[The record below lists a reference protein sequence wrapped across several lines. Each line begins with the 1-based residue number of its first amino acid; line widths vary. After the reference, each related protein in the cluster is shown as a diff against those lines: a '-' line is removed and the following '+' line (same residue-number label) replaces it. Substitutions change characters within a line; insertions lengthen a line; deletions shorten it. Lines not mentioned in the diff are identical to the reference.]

1 MLVELR
7 EVCIVSRVYVS
18 NASHLWLHW
27 RNAFARHLDLQNIDC
42 SSSNLAVDESRCAGF
57 ISLFQIVELASSWG
71 RTVADEISRWAW
83 GFRGNVSCF
92 CPPSSRDFFSTTY
105 NFVESLWRHWWRWP
119 HQDYVKTKTGV
130 KLHWSIARLNLA
142 CSSSSS
148 SIVQGPIQGPIQ
160 TREEK

>member
-7 EVCIVSRVYVS
+7 EVCIVSKVYVS

-27 RNAFARHLDLQNIDC
+27 KNAFVRHLDLQNIDC
-42 SSSNLAVDESRCAGF
+42 SSPNLAVNESKCAGF
-57 ISLFQIVELASSWG
+57 ISSFQIVELASSQG
-71 RTVADEISRWAW
+71 RTAAGEISRWAW

-92 CPPSSRDFFSTTY
+92 CPPSFWDFFNTTY
-105 NFVESLWRHWWRWP
+105 NFVESLQQHWP

-130 KLHWSIARLNLA
+130 KLHWSITRLNLA

-148 SIVQGPIQGPIQ
+148 SIVQGPIQ
-160 TREEK
+160 THEEK

>member
-7 EVCIVSRVYVS
+7 ETCIVSRVYVS

-27 RNAFARHLDLQNIDC
+27 RNAFVRHLDLQNIDC
-42 SSSNLAVDESRCAGF
+42 SSSNLTVDESRCLGF
-57 ISLFQIVELASSWG
+57 ISSFQIVELAGSRG
-71 RTVADEISRWAW
+71 RIAAGEISRWAW

-92 CPPSSRDFFSTTY
+92 CPPSFRNFFSTTY
-105 NFVESLWRHWWRWP
+105 NFVESLSRHWWRWP
-119 HQDYVKTKTGV
+119 HQDYVKTETEV
-130 KLHWSIARLNLA
+130 KLHRSIIIRVNLA

-148 SIVQGPIQGPIQ
+148 SIVQGPIR